1 MARQGRRRA
10 RPHGEHAPEAP
21 GERMAA
27 FREHVA
33 WWKLATFVFFML
45 WLGAVTW
52 ADSHGRDGASSW
64 LMMLVGVVVVALS
77 SVLWVRTHPKR
88 PGPGYSRERVR
99 GYLYLTCGLV
109 GFGTLVII
117 LLAVAFHLV

>member
-1 MARQGRRRA
+1 MGASRSCLMGETMALQVVGRTMARQGRRRA

-33 WWKLATFVFFML
+33 WWKLTAFVYFML
-45 WLGAVTW
+45 WLGALTW

-88 PGPGYSRERVR
+88 
-99 GYLYLTCGLV
+99 
-109 GFGTLVII
+109 
-117 LLAVAFHLV
+117 LAVAFHLV